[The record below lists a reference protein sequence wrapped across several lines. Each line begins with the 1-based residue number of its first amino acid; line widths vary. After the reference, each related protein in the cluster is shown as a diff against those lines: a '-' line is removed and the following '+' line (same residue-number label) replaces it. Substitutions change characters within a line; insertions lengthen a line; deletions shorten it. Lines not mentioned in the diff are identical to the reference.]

1 MGVRLLVLT
10 VLSVALMV
18 VDARFTLL
26 KPVRS
31 QMSLVLM
38 ESYWITDL
46 PQRLWQGV
54 ASQFGSRTE
63 LVAENEKLKTEN
75 LLLQGRMQKL
85 AALTE
90 QNVRLRELLNSSALV
105 NEKVEVAELIGMD
118 PNPFTHRIIIN
129 KGERDGVVLG
139 QPVLDARGLMGQVVE
154 LMPYTSRVLLL
165 TDTTHSIPVQVNRN
179 GLRAI
184 ASGTGNP
191 ERLELRHVADT
202 ADIKEGDLLV
212 SSGLGQRFPAGYPV
226 ATVKEV
232 IHDSGQPFAIVRAVP
247 TAALNRSRYLL
258 LVFSDNRTPEER
270 ANDAAVAQEAQDR
283 QGGESAAPATAAP
296 APVPATV
303 PETSSACTCDGGS
316 GHHADGHR
324 TCRARCETDPL
335 GHPRARRAACSAS
348 PARRQTASLHA
359 GHRASPRGSTRRMSS
374 TQSGNGWMVWLTF
387 AIGLLLSVS
396 PLPQFMEILR
406 PLWLALLLAFW
417 ALALPHKVGMVTAWC
432 LGLAEDV
439 LYGTLLG
446 QNALILTLITFLVL
460 SLQQRLR
467 MFPMWQQCLVILV
480 IFGLAQLVQLWL
492 SALTGNRQPTLALV
506 LPALVSA
513 LLWPWVSFG
522 LRGLRL
528 RFKIN

>member
-1 MGVRLLVLT
+1 MKPLFAKGPSLGVRLLVLA

-38 ESYWITDL
+38 EAYWITDL

-63 LVAENEKLKTEN
+63 LIAENEKLKTEG
-75 LLLQGRMQKL
+75 LLLQGRLQKL

-118 PNPFTHRIIIN
+118 PNPFTHRILIN

-258 LVFSDNRTPEER
+258 LVFSDSRTPEER
-270 ANDAAVAQEAQDR
+270 ASEAAQAQEAADR
-283 QGGESAAPATAAP
+283 QAAPAAPAAAAPAPANAAPTPAQPAAAAPTHNGGSHPPTRSSTAPAPAAAPTRAAPASTPRAAPATNR
-296 APVPATV
+296 
-303 PETSSACTCDGGS
+303 E
-316 GHHADGHR
+316 
-324 TCRARCETDPL
+324 
-335 GHPRARRAACSAS
+335 
-348 PARRQTASLHA
+348 RQ
-359 GHRASPRGSTRRMSS
+359 
-374 TQSGNGWMVWLTF
+374 
-387 AIGLLLSVS
+387 
-396 PLPQFMEILR
+396 
-406 PLWLALLLAFW
+406 
-417 ALALPHKVGMVTAWC
+417 
-432 LGLAEDV
+432 
-439 LYGTLLG
+439 
-446 QNALILTLITFLVL
+446 
-460 SLQQRLR
+460 
-467 MFPMWQQCLVILV
+467 
-480 IFGLAQLVQLWL
+480 
-492 SALTGNRQPTLALV
+492 
-506 LPALVSA
+506 
-513 LLWPWVSFG
+513 
-522 LRGLRL
+522 
-528 RFKIN
+528 

>member
-1 MGVRLLVLT
+1 MKPLFTKGPSLGVRLLVLV

-38 ESYWITDL
+38 QSYWITDL

-258 LVFSDNRTPEER
+258 LVFTDGRTAEER
-270 ANDAAVAQEAQDR
+270 ANEAAQAQEALDQH
-283 QGGESAAPATAAP
+283 GGGPIIPATVPKPALVPAAVAAPATPAAP
-296 APVPATV
+296 TTAPAAATPAKPAATHPAPAKPAASKPPAT
-303 PETSSACTCDGGS
+303 PPATAKPPAT
-316 GHHADGHR
+316 
-324 TCRARCETDPL
+324 P
-335 GHPRARRAACSAS
+335 PAAVK
-348 PARRQTASLHA
+348 PAAK
-359 GHRASPRGSTRRMSS
+359 P
-374 TQSGNGWMVWLTF
+374 
-387 AIGLLLSVS
+387 
-396 PLPQFMEILR
+396 P
-406 PLWLALLLAFW
+406 
-417 ALALPHKVGMVTAWC
+417 
-432 LGLAEDV
+432 
-439 LYGTLLG
+439 
-446 QNALILTLITFLVL
+446 
-460 SLQQRLR
+460 
-467 MFPMWQQCLVILV
+467 
-480 IFGLAQLVQLWL
+480 
-492 SALTGNRQPTLALV
+492 
-506 LPALVSA
+506 VSA
-513 LLWPWVSFG
+513 PATTG
-522 LRGLRL
+522 GRE
-528 RFKIN
+528 

>member
-1 MGVRLLVLT
+1 MLV

-38 ESYWITDL
+38 QTYWITDL
-46 PQRLWQGV
+46 PQRLFQGV

-258 LVFSDNRTPEER
+258 LVFSDSRSPEER
-270 ANDAAVAQEAQDR
+270 ANDAAQAQEAEKN
-283 QGGESAAPATAAP
+283 GEPLPIIPATVPKPVAVPAVAPTATPAPTATQPVAPTPASGAVKKPAPVVTPAAATPPAAAPAT
-296 APVPATV
+296 TR
-303 PETSSACTCDGGS
+303 E
-316 GHHADGHR
+316 
-324 TCRARCETDPL
+324 
-335 GHPRARRAACSAS
+335 
-348 PARRQTASLHA
+348 RQ
-359 GHRASPRGSTRRMSS
+359 
-374 TQSGNGWMVWLTF
+374 
-387 AIGLLLSVS
+387 
-396 PLPQFMEILR
+396 
-406 PLWLALLLAFW
+406 
-417 ALALPHKVGMVTAWC
+417 
-432 LGLAEDV
+432 
-439 LYGTLLG
+439 
-446 QNALILTLITFLVL
+446 
-460 SLQQRLR
+460 
-467 MFPMWQQCLVILV
+467 
-480 IFGLAQLVQLWL
+480 
-492 SALTGNRQPTLALV
+492 
-506 LPALVSA
+506 
-513 LLWPWVSFG
+513 
-522 LRGLRL
+522 
-528 RFKIN
+528 

>member
-1 MGVRLLVLT
+1 MKPLFAKGPSLGVRLLVLT

-270 ANDAAVAQEAQDR
+270 ANDAAVAQEAEDR
-283 QGGESAAPATAAP
+283 QNSDSTATPVTPATAPAPAPAATTPAPTPATAPAATPATQAPATQPARPAAKPPVSTPATAP
-296 APVPATV
+296 ATR
-303 PETSSACTCDGGS
+303 G
-316 GHHADGHR
+316 
-324 TCRARCETDPL
+324 ARE
-335 GHPRARRAACSAS
+335 
-348 PARRQTASLHA
+348 
-359 GHRASPRGSTRRMSS
+359 
-374 TQSGNGWMVWLTF
+374 
-387 AIGLLLSVS
+387 
-396 PLPQFMEILR
+396 
-406 PLWLALLLAFW
+406 
-417 ALALPHKVGMVTAWC
+417 
-432 LGLAEDV
+432 
-439 LYGTLLG
+439 
-446 QNALILTLITFLVL
+446 
-460 SLQQRLR
+460 
-467 MFPMWQQCLVILV
+467 
-480 IFGLAQLVQLWL
+480 
-492 SALTGNRQPTLALV
+492 
-506 LPALVSA
+506 
-513 LLWPWVSFG
+513 
-522 LRGLRL
+522 
-528 RFKIN
+528 

>member
-1 MGVRLLVLT
+1 MLV
-10 VLSVALMV
+10 VLSVAVMV

-38 ESYWITDL
+38 QSYWIADL
-46 PQRLWQGV
+46 PERLYQGV

-63 LVAENEKLKTEN
+63 LAADNEKLKTEN
-75 LLLQGRMQKL
+75 LLLQGRLQKL

-258 LVFSDNRTPEER
+258 LVFSDGRSPEER
-270 ANDAAVAQEAQDR
+270 AADAAQQQESLER
-283 QGGESAAPATAAP
+283 QATDPAVVPSATLPAGAEAATKPAAATPAKPGSASHAAPAASSAPAATPAAAATKTPATKTVSKPPAKPPAKPAATKTPAAAPATSA
-296 APVPATV
+296 
-303 PETSSACTCDGGS
+303 PETS
-316 GHHADGHR
+316 
-324 TCRARCETDPL
+324 
-335 GHPRARRAACSAS
+335 
-348 PARRQTASLHA
+348 RQ
-359 GHRASPRGSTRRMSS
+359 R
-374 TQSGNGWMVWLTF
+374 
-387 AIGLLLSVS
+387 
-396 PLPQFMEILR
+396 E
-406 PLWLALLLAFW
+406 
-417 ALALPHKVGMVTAWC
+417 
-432 LGLAEDV
+432 E
-439 LYGTLLG
+439 
-446 QNALILTLITFLVL
+446 
-460 SLQQRLR
+460 
-467 MFPMWQQCLVILV
+467 
-480 IFGLAQLVQLWL
+480 
-492 SALTGNRQPTLALV
+492 
-506 LPALVSA
+506 
-513 LLWPWVSFG
+513 
-522 LRGLRL
+522 
-528 RFKIN
+528 

>member
-1 MGVRLLVLT
+1 MKPLFAKGPSLGVRLLVLV

-38 ESYWITDL
+38 QSYWITDL

-63 LVAENEKLKTEN
+63 LVAENEKLQTEN
-75 LLLQGRMQKL
+75 LLLQGRLQKL

-258 LVFSDNRTPEER
+258 LVFSDSRTPEER
-270 ANDAAVAQEAQDR
+270 ANEAAQAQEADK
-283 QGGESAAPATAAP
+283 QGDGAPI
-296 APVPATV
+296 VPATV
-303 PETSSACTCDGGS
+303 PKPAAAAAAASAAPAAPAPASKPPAHATSTSAPA
-316 GHHADGHR
+316 HA
-324 TCRARCETDPL
+324 TPAPK
-335 GHPRARRAACSAS
+335 PAAVK
-348 PARRQTASLHA
+348 PAATKPAA
-359 GHRASPRGSTRRMSS
+359 KPPAAAPS
-374 TQSGNGWMVWLTF
+374 TQ
-387 AIGLLLSVS
+387 
-396 PLPQFMEILR
+396 
-406 PLWLALLLAFW
+406 
-417 ALALPHKVGMVTAWC
+417 
-432 LGLAEDV
+432 
-439 LYGTLLG
+439 
-446 QNALILTLITFLVL
+446 
-460 SLQQRLR
+460 
-467 MFPMWQQCLVILV
+467 
-480 IFGLAQLVQLWL
+480 
-492 SALTGNRQPTLALV
+492 RQEE
-506 LPALVSA
+506 
-513 LLWPWVSFG
+513 
-522 LRGLRL
+522 
-528 RFKIN
+528 

>member
-1 MGVRLLVLT
+1 MGVRLLVLV

-18 VDARFTLL
+18 VDARFALL

-38 ESYWITDL
+38 QTYWITDL
-46 PQRLWQGV
+46 PQRLYQGV

-270 ANDAAVAQEAQDR
+270 ANDAAQAQEAEDKQNGTVQTIPATVPKPAFVGPPAPAQATAAPVATPVKPAAHSAR
-283 QGGESAAPATAAP
+283 QAKPAASKPTATTPAATIPAAKPPAATTPATRPAAAAPAT
-296 APVPATV
+296 T
-303 PETSSACTCDGGS
+303 
-316 GHHADGHR
+316 
-324 TCRARCETDPL
+324 
-335 GHPRARRAACSAS
+335 
-348 PARRQTASLHA
+348 RQ
-359 GHRASPRGSTRRMSS
+359 R
-374 TQSGNGWMVWLTF
+374 
-387 AIGLLLSVS
+387 
-396 PLPQFMEILR
+396 E
-406 PLWLALLLAFW
+406 
-417 ALALPHKVGMVTAWC
+417 
-432 LGLAEDV
+432 E
-439 LYGTLLG
+439 
-446 QNALILTLITFLVL
+446 
-460 SLQQRLR
+460 
-467 MFPMWQQCLVILV
+467 
-480 IFGLAQLVQLWL
+480 
-492 SALTGNRQPTLALV
+492 
-506 LPALVSA
+506 
-513 LLWPWVSFG
+513 
-522 LRGLRL
+522 
-528 RFKIN
+528 

>member
-1 MGVRLLVLT
+1 MKPLFAKGPSLGVRLLVLV

-18 VDARFTLL
+18 VDARFALL

-38 ESYWITDL
+38 QTYWITDL
-46 PQRLWQGV
+46 PQRLYQGV

-270 ANDAAVAQEAQDR
+270 ANDAAQAQEAEDKQN
-283 QGGESAAPATAAP
+283 GTAPV
-296 APVPATV
+296 VPATV
-303 PETSSACTCDGGS
+303 PKPAFVGPPAPATAPAPAAAAPVATPAKPAA
-316 GHHADGHR
+316 HN
-324 TCRARCETDPL
+324 ARPAK
-335 GHPRARRAACSAS
+335 PAASKP
-348 PARRQTASLHA
+348 PATTPTATAAPTRQ
-359 GHRASPRGSTRRMSS
+359 R
-374 TQSGNGWMVWLTF
+374 
-387 AIGLLLSVS
+387 
-396 PLPQFMEILR
+396 E
-406 PLWLALLLAFW
+406 
-417 ALALPHKVGMVTAWC
+417 
-432 LGLAEDV
+432 E
-439 LYGTLLG
+439 
-446 QNALILTLITFLVL
+446 
-460 SLQQRLR
+460 
-467 MFPMWQQCLVILV
+467 
-480 IFGLAQLVQLWL
+480 
-492 SALTGNRQPTLALV
+492 
-506 LPALVSA
+506 
-513 LLWPWVSFG
+513 
-522 LRGLRL
+522 
-528 RFKIN
+528 

>member
-1 MGVRLLVLT
+1 MKPLFTKGPSLGVRLLVLA

-38 ESYWITDL
+38 QSYWITDL

-258 LVFSDNRTPEER
+258 LVFSDGRTPEER
-270 ANDAAVAQEAQDR
+270 ANDAAQAQEALDQH
-283 QGGESAAPATAAP
+283 GGGPIIPATVPKPAVSVIPAAVAAPAAPAVAPAAATPATAAHAASKPP
-296 APVPATV
+296 ASAPAAVKPPAAQPAAVKPAAKPPVSAPAT
-303 PETSSACTCDGGS
+303 TGG
-316 GHHADGHR
+316 R
-324 TCRARCETDPL
+324 E
-335 GHPRARRAACSAS
+335 
-348 PARRQTASLHA
+348 
-359 GHRASPRGSTRRMSS
+359 
-374 TQSGNGWMVWLTF
+374 
-387 AIGLLLSVS
+387 
-396 PLPQFMEILR
+396 
-406 PLWLALLLAFW
+406 
-417 ALALPHKVGMVTAWC
+417 
-432 LGLAEDV
+432 
-439 LYGTLLG
+439 
-446 QNALILTLITFLVL
+446 
-460 SLQQRLR
+460 
-467 MFPMWQQCLVILV
+467 
-480 IFGLAQLVQLWL
+480 
-492 SALTGNRQPTLALV
+492 
-506 LPALVSA
+506 
-513 LLWPWVSFG
+513 
-522 LRGLRL
+522 
-528 RFKIN
+528 

>member
-1 MGVRLLVLT
+1 MKPLFAKGPSLGVRLLVLA

-18 VDARFTLL
+18 VDARFDLL
-26 KPVRS
+26 KPARK
-31 QMSLVLM
+31 QASLVLM
-38 ESYWITDL
+38 DAYWITDL
-46 PQRLWQGV
+46 PGRLWEGI

-63 LVAENEKLKTEN
+63 LFAENEKLKTEN
-75 LLLQGRMQKL
+75 LLYQGRMQKL

-258 LVFSDNRTPEER
+258 LVFSDSRTAEER
-270 ANDAAVAQEAQDR
+270 ANDAAQAQEILDAH
-283 QGGESAAPATAAP
+283 GGGPMMPANVSKPLVMPAPAAPSTPEQAPATTAP
-296 APVPATV
+296 AATAVKPGASKPPATV
-303 PETSSACTCDGGS
+303 P
-316 GHHADGHR
+316 
-324 TCRARCETDPL
+324 
-335 GHPRARRAACSAS
+335 AAAKPPASS
-348 PARRQTASLHA
+348 PAA
-359 GHRASPRGSTRRMSS
+359 GKPPAKP
-374 TQSGNGWMVWLTF
+374 
-387 AIGLLLSVS
+387 
-396 PLPQFMEILR
+396 P
-406 PLWLALLLAFW
+406 
-417 ALALPHKVGMVTAWC
+417 VTAP
-432 LGLAEDV
+432 V
-439 LYGTLLG
+439 T
-446 QNALILTLITFLVL
+446 T
-460 SLQQRLR
+460 
-467 MFPMWQQCLVILV
+467 
-480 IFGLAQLVQLWL
+480 
-492 SALTGNRQPTLALV
+492 
-506 LPALVSA
+506 
-513 LLWPWVSFG
+513 
-522 LRGLRL
+522 RGRE
-528 RFKIN
+528 

>member
-1 MGVRLLVLT
+1 MRLLVLV

-18 VDARFTLL
+18 VDARFTVL

-38 ESYWITDL
+38 QSYWIVDL
-46 PQRLWQGV
+46 PQRLYQGV

-63 LVAENEKLKTEN
+63 LIAENEKLKTEA
-75 LLLQGRMQKL
+75 LLLQGRLQKL

-232 IHDSGQPFAIVRAVP
+232 VHDSGQPFAIVRAVP

-258 LVFSDNRTPEER
+258 LVFSDGRSPEER
-270 ANDAAVAQEAQDR
+270 AAEAAQAQESERAANAGTTAPVATGAAPAASR
-283 QGGESAAPATAAP
+283 SAPASHGAAAPAAAPAATPAAPATHTPATPAPKPVVKPASKPPVKPAATQPPATAPAAP
-296 APVPATV
+296 R
-303 PETSSACTCDGGS
+303 ERIDG
-316 GHHADGHR
+316 
-324 TCRARCETDPL
+324 
-335 GHPRARRAACSAS
+335 
-348 PARRQTASLHA
+348 
-359 GHRASPRGSTRRMSS
+359 
-374 TQSGNGWMVWLTF
+374 
-387 AIGLLLSVS
+387 
-396 PLPQFMEILR
+396 
-406 PLWLALLLAFW
+406 
-417 ALALPHKVGMVTAWC
+417 
-432 LGLAEDV
+432 
-439 LYGTLLG
+439 
-446 QNALILTLITFLVL
+446 
-460 SLQQRLR
+460 
-467 MFPMWQQCLVILV
+467 
-480 IFGLAQLVQLWL
+480 
-492 SALTGNRQPTLALV
+492 
-506 LPALVSA
+506 
-513 LLWPWVSFG
+513 
-522 LRGLRL
+522 
-528 RFKIN
+528 

>member
-1 MGVRLLVLT
+1 MRLLVLA
-10 VLSVALMV
+10 VLSIALMV
-18 VDARFTLL
+18 VDARFDLL
-26 KPVRS
+26 KPARK
-31 QMSLVLM
+31 QASLVLM
-38 ESYWITDL
+38 DAYWITDL
-46 PQRLWQGV
+46 PGRLWDGV

-258 LVFSDNRTPEER
+258 LVFSDNRTAEER
-270 ANDAAVAQEAQDR
+270 ANDAAQAQENLDA
-283 QGGESAAPATAAP
+283 QGGG
-296 APVPATV
+296 PVIPATV
-303 PETSSACTCDGGS
+303 PKTVT
-316 GHHADGHR
+316 
-324 TCRARCETDPL
+324 P
-335 GHPRARRAACSAS
+335 PAA
-348 PARRQTASLHA
+348 
-359 GHRASPRGSTRRMSS
+359 
-374 TQSGNGWMVWLTF
+374 
-387 AIGLLLSVS
+387 
-396 PLPQFMEILR
+396 
-406 PLWLALLLAFW
+406 
-417 ALALPHKVGMVTAWC
+417 VTA
-432 LGLAEDV
+432 
-439 LYGTLLG
+439 
-446 QNALILTLITFLVL
+446 
-460 SLQQRLR
+460 
-467 MFPMWQQCLVILV
+467 
-480 IFGLAQLVQLWL
+480 
-492 SALTGNRQPTLALV
+492 
-506 LPALVSA
+506 PAATATPAVSA
-513 LLWPWVSFG
+513 TPAKPVASKPPAKPTAATPANSRPAASQPAVRPAAKPPVTTPANTG
-522 LRGLRL
+522 RQE
-528 RFKIN
+528 